1 MVNFCIPFD
10 WFPSGYQGY
19 LFGQLLNKFLS
30 WADVEYSTKTMFPEK
45 NNLFRAWNLCSF
57 DEVKVVIIGQ
67 DPYHEKGQA
76 NGLAFAVNEGTKI
89 PPSLRNI
96 LKEVDNEYGSHKT
109 SPALLQWAT
118 QGVMLLNRYLCVEKG
133 RTLTAKHSGSA
144 EVVEFTIR
152 ELSNDARPKVFILW
166 GKEAQNLI
174 PLIGEQHLILCSAH
188 PSPLSANRGF
198 FGNGHFRAAN
208 EFLQKTGQEEI
219 VW

>member
-1 MVNFCIPFD
+1 MANFYIPFD

-30 WADVEYSTKTMFPEK
+30 WADVEYGTKTMFPEK

-57 DEVKVVIIGQ
+57 DKVKVVIIGQ

-76 NGLAFAVNEGTKI
+76 NGLAFAVNEGVKI

-109 SPALLQWAT
+109 LPDLLQWAT
-118 QGVMLLNRYLCVEKG
+118 QGVMLLNRYLCVEEGK
-133 RTLTAKHSGSA
+133 TLTAKHSGSD

-152 ELSNDARPKVFILW
+152 ELSNGARPKVFILW

-174 PLIGEQHLILCSAH
+174 PLIGEQHLILRSAH

-198 FGNGHFRAAN
+198 FGNGHFRTAN
-208 EFLQKTGQEEI
+208 EFLQRTGQEEI
-219 VW
+219 IW

>member
-1 MVNFCIPFD
+1 MGNYYIPFG
-10 WFPSGYQGY
+10 WFPSDNQNY
-19 LFGQLLNKFLS
+19 LFGKLLNSFLS

-57 DEVKVVIIGQ
+57 NKTKVVIIGQ

-76 NGLAFAVNEGTKI
+76 NGLAFAVNEGVKI

-96 LKEVDNEYGSHKT
+96 LKEIDNEYGSHKT
-109 SPALLQWAT
+109 SPDLLQWAT
-118 QGVMLLNRYLCVEKG
+118 QGVMLLNRYLCVEEGK
-133 RTLTAKHSGSA
+133 TLTAKRSGSA

-152 ELSNDARPKVFILW
+152 ELSADARPKVFILW
-166 GKEAQNLI
+166 GKEAQNLS

-198 FGNGHFRAAN
+198 FRNGHFRATN
-208 EFLQKTGQEEI
+208 EFLQRTGQKEI

>member
-1 MVNFCIPFD
+1 MANFYIPFE
-10 WFPSGYQGY
+10 WFPSGNQNY

-30 WADVEYSTKTMFPEK
+30 WADVEYGTKTMFPEK

-118 QGVMLLNRYLCVEKG
+118 QGVMLLNRYLCVEEGK
-133 RTLTAKHSGSA
+133 TLTAKHSGSA

-198 FGNGHFRAAN
+198 FGNGHFIAAN
-208 EFLQKTGQEEI
+208 EFLQRTGQEEI
-219 VW
+219 IW